1 MQLLA
6 AKAPTV
12 QPGDDDDYDDD
23 DDDDN
28 DDDDDDDN
36 DNDDDDDHYDD
47 HGVFHTKGNL
57 VSNFV
62 RGKFY

>member
-12 QPGDDDDYDDD
+12 QPGDYDDD
-23 DDDDN
+23 DDN
-28 DDDDDDDN
+28 DDDDDDN
-36 DNDDDDDHYDD
+36 DNDDDDDHDDD
-47 HGVFHTKGNL
+47 HGVFRTKGNL